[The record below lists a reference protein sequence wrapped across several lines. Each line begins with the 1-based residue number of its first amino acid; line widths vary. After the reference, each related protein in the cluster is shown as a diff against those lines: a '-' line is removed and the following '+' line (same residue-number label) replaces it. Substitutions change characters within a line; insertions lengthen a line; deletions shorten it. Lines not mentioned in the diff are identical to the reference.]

1 MTKIIK
7 NQQGVI
13 SPTERSDE
21 GSLTSFRDDNLQT
34 QKLINSKTMENN
46 LQTQKLM
53 NSKTQVTEAPV
64 LPSGDN
70 YRLIPRRA
78 AQVLTPEQLYA
89 YFVLTTY
96 TDFRT
101 HRSEVLEDTL
111 AAQVGV
117 KQGTISKYI
126 AAMARE
132 GLVSVTRTYN
142 AGKKKNHYF
151 VPSPM
156 KDFIIVDVK
165 LRDDDWS
172 PLTVKEQASA
182 KGWMLMVKCLCL
194 NNCND
199 TFYSVNQ
206 MYKLVCVGRDKAQS
220 LMRLLIEKSFA
231 SPLEEHFTGYRI
243 LGSWFDKGNT
253 YQFPKGTM
261 QLYKDV
267 YNDILTFCHERGME
281 CPPYDK
287 HYVGIIAAQYCVET
301 KTLMGG
307 TLPEDFVEDNRVL
320 FQLRKRLPYMAEA
333 PQSLAYFEKVL
344 TNKLVPKVQPQS
356 YAVTV

>member
-1 MTKIIK
+1 MKHEVSIIS
-7 NQQGVI
+7 G
-13 SPTERSDE
+13 D
-21 GSLTSFRDDNLQT
+21 
-34 QKLINSKTMENN
+34 
-46 LQTQKLM
+46 
-53 NSKTQVTEAPV
+53 APV

-132 GLVSVTRTYN
+132 GLVSVTRTYG
-142 AGKKKNHYF
+142 AGGVAHRKKNHYF
-151 VPSPM
+151 VPAPM

-165 LRDDDWS
+165 LRDDDWA

-182 KGWMLMVKCLCL
+182 KGWLLMVKCLCL

-206 MYKLVCVGRDKAQS
+206 MYRLVNVGRDKAQS
-220 LMRLLIEKSFA
+220 LMRLLIEKNFA
-231 SPLEEHFTGYRI
+231 APLEEHFTGYRI
-243 LGSWFDKGNT
+243 LGPWFDKGNT

-301 KTLMGG
+301 KTLMSG
-307 TLPEDFVEDNRVL
+307 TLPEDFVEANRVL
-320 FQLRKRLPYMAEA
+320 FQLHKRLPHLTEA
-333 PQSLAYFEKVL
+333 PKSLAYFEKVL
-344 TNKLVPKVQPQS
+344 TNKQVPKPVHETHTL
-356 YAVTV
+356 VL